1 MLAHFMLFSEADIEY
16 RFLLATTQFEKRESL
31 KPSNHSKEDP
41 EYFTSRY
48 HKISLAFVNARN
60 RNKKK

>member
-16 RFLLATTQFEKRESL
+16 RFLLATTQFEKSESL
-31 KPSNHSKEDP
+31 KPSYNKEDSG
-41 EYFTSRY
+41 YLMSRY
-48 HKISLAFVNARN
+48 HKISLGFVNARN